1 MDVVAMGSQASKVF
15 VVDNDPLLLIAFRR
29 VLRGAGYEV
38 ETFDSV
44 DLFLSSVGGDTPG
57 CLLLEA
63 AMPGMSGLQVQ
74 QVLLGSPA
82 ERPIVFLSGQADIR
96 LTVHAMKAGAVDFLT
111 KPVQPGK
118 LLAAV
123 AEAVRRDLELR
134 RERATHCEIR
144 DRFARLTRRELQVFR
159 HVVHG
164 RLNKQIAADLGT
176 VEKTIKVHRARVMR
190 KMRVRT
196 LADLVLL
203 AYLAGVAESPE
214 IEGDEDPIRFGSG
227 WHKDRL
233 LQ

>member
-1 MDVVAMGSQASKVF
+1 MAVQTSKVF
-15 VVDNDPLLLIAFRR
+15 VVDNDPLWLIAFRR
-29 VLRGAGYEV
+29 VLRGAGYDV

-44 DLFLSSVGGDTPG
+44 SMFLSTVGGDMPG
-57 CLLLEA
+57 CLVLEA

-82 ERPIVFLSGQADIR
+82 ERPIIFLSGQPDIR

-123 AEAVRRDLELR
+123 AEAVRRDVELR
-134 RERATHCEIR
+134 RERAAHFEIR
-144 DRFARLTRRELQVFR
+144 DRFARLTRRERQVFR

-203 AYLAGVAESPE
+203 AYLAGMAESPE
-214 IEGDEDPIRFGSG
+214 LDGEEDFLPSG
-227 WHKDRL
+227 GAWSKGPRL
-233 LQ
+233 Q